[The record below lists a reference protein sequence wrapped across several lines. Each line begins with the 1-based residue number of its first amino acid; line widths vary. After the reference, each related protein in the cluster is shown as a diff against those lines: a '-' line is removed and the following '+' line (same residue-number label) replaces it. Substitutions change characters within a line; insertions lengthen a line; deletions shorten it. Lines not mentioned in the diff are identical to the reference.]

1 MGDVTQLSE
10 NEKLFLRALLQW
22 EGVATTRD
30 IKDAG
35 GPTARQYCKRKGWVE
50 FDRYYW
56 RITEQGR
63 AAYAATQVQT
73 PSP

>member
-1 MGDVTQLSE
+1 MSE
-10 NEKLFLRALLQW
+10 NEKMFLRALLQW

-56 RITEQGR
+56 RITEAGR
-63 AAYAATQVQT
+63 TAYTAISAPQ

>member
-1 MGDVTQLSE
+1 MTQMSE
-10 NEKLFLRALLQW
+10 NEKMFLQALLQW
-22 EGVATTRD
+22 QGVATTRD

-56 RITEQGR
+56 RITEAGR
-63 AAYAATQVQT
+63 VAYAAVLDPA